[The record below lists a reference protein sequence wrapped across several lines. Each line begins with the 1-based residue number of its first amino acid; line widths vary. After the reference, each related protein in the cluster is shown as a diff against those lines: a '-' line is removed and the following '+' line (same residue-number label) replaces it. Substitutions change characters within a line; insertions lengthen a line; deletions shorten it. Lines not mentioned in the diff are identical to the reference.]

1 MAHGPQVSPAT
12 EYIPGIFETTPT
24 ISSQTKAARAVSCP
38 NVLLVGRS
46 GSWGTPVLKSLGRLR
61 SEISYATPRQ
71 VTAEYVKRGGFN
83 LILLDSTVPPEQRK
97 QLSTGLIGSAVS
109 VFYTFPVENGCWW
122 LPALRRGEDC
132 HGAPAFRRGEFPF
145 ELERIFQDSAVD

>member
-1 MAHGPQVSPAT
+1 MAHGQQMSTAI

-24 ISSQTKAARAVSCP
+24 IGSQTKAAPAVSCL

-46 GSWGTPVLKSLGRLR
+46 GSWGTPVLKSLERLR
-61 SEISYATPRQ
+61 SEISHATPHQ

-83 LILLDSTVPPEQRK
+83 LILLDSTVPPGQRK
-97 QLSTGLIGSAVS
+97 ELSTELVGSRTTI
-109 VFYTFPVENGCWW
+109 FYTFPVENGCWW

-132 HGAPAFRRGEFPF
+132 HGSPAFRRTEITF